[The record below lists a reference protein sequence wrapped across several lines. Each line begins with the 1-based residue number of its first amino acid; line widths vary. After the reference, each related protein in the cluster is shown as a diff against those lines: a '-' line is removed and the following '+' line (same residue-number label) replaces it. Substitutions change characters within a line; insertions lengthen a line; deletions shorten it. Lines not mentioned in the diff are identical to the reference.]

1 MLCLMRHSSVSA
13 SINAGGEQSSRKKS
27 VLEGR
32 QQMEKEPAPEEV
44 KGGRKTVTSKLRQF
58 NDTLENCICIYYT

>member
-1 MLCLMRHSSVSA
+1 M
-13 SINAGGEQSSRKKS
+13 K
-27 VLEGR
+27 
-32 QQMEKEPAPEEV
+32 KEPAPEEV